1 MNQWP
6 WSRKQ
11 LLMCSNCKVHR
22 IFICK
27 MNIYIKKKDIVL
39 GNKRSVDDIMHQLYS
54 RSTGNRENLLLKIDL
69 PGCIF
74 MYLYYMYTG
83 IWMDKTMWNR
93 TSFFNHQLDLYN
105 QASIALLKNKKT
117 YTKYIKN
124 SDVKENAF

>member
-1 MNQWP
+1 
-6 WSRKQ
+6 
-11 LLMCSNCKVHR
+11 MCSNWKVHR

-54 RSTGNRENLLLKIDL
+54 KSTGNRENFLLKIDL

-93 TSFFNHQLDLYN
+93 TSLFYHQLDLYN
-105 QASIALLKNKKT
+105 QARIALLKNKKT

-124 SDVKENAF
+124 SDV

>member
-1 MNQWP
+1 MILCMNYTV
-6 WSRKQ
+6 RALVTEKT
-11 LLMCSNCKVHR
+11 
-22 IFICK
+22 F
-27 MNIYIKKKDIVL
+27 Y
-39 GNKRSVDDIMHQLYS
+39 
-54 RSTGNRENLLLKIDL
+54 L

-105 QASIALLKNKKT
+105 QARIALLKNKKT